1 MIRRALR
8 KVHKGQ
14 GGFTLI
20 EVLVVMTIL
29 GILAAIVSISLL
41 GVTANARTKAK
52 DAELKTVQAAFDAML
67 SDQQVDGTKTV
78 AGTDVGP
85 LADACDSSPH
95 NNMTQWPGTGAHPGA
110 TYGGPDSTKVT
121 VLATHYLR
129 EGTTQ
134 YEYMCN
140 HFGDVTQGG
149 VGPAPPGN

>member
-8 KVHKGQ
+8 KFHKSQ

-52 DAELKTVQAAFDAML
+52 DAEKATVQAAFDAML
-67 SDQQVDGTKTV
+67 SDQQVP
-78 AGTDVGP
+78 AGDIQRV
-85 LADACDSSPH
+85 CDSVSYT
-95 NNMTQWPGTGAHPGA
+95 NNMQAFPGNAGYT
-110 TYGGPDSTKVT
+110 GPDNLAPV

-129 EGTTQ
+129 QTNTQ
-134 YEYMCN
+134 YTYACTAN
-140 HFGDVTQGG
+140 GDVLQK
-149 VGPAPPGN
+149 

>member
-8 KVHKGQ
+8 KVHRSQ

-52 DAELKTVQAAFDAML
+52 EAEKATVQAAFDAML
-67 SDQQVDGTKTV
+67 SDQQVPAGDITNYCNAVVDASGNYVSGATTK
-78 AGTDVGP
+78 D
-85 LADACDSSPH
+85 
-95 NNMTQWPGTGAHPGA
+95 MTNFPGTASGGGGGSSH
-110 TYGGPDSTKVT
+110 TYGGPDSLAPV

-129 EGTTQ
+129 QVNTNYAYGCTK
-134 YEYMCN
+134 N
-140 HFGDVTQGG
+140 GDIAQT
-149 VGPAPPGN
+149 GP

>member
-67 SDQQVDGTKTV
+67 SDQQV
-78 AGTDVGP
+78 AGTVGP
-85 LADACDSSPH
+85 PDSGPLVAACDGSPH
-95 NNMTQWPGTGAHPGA
+95 NDMTKWPIGGQP
-110 TYGGPDSTKVT
+110 YRGPDSTNVT

-129 EGTTQ
+129 EATTQ